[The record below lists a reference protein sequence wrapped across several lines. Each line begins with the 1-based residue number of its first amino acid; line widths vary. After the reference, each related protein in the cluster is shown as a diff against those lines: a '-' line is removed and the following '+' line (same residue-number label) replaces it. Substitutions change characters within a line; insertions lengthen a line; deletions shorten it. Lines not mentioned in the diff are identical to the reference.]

1 MSGSTVNSVGE
12 STGVAEVSRH
22 AAGPES
28 TPARRHNA
36 ARQDRLLGRLAT
48 LGPGLGYLLVFLVV
62 PLALVL
68 SYTLFQ
74 RGRFGGIVYEV
85 SGENFSRVA
94 DGLYLSVIWTSI
106 KIAGITTALA
116 LVLGYPTA
124 YLIAHLPQRWRN
136 VALILVV
143 LPFWTNFLIRTYA
156 WIILLNS
163 EGVVNHALTGIGII
177 DAPLQLLYTKG
188 AIVGGLLYAYLPL
201 MVLPLYS
208 AIERLDPQLRE
219 ASANLGAR
227 PVRTFWSVTLPLT
240 LPGVLTGC
248 VFVFVP
254 SLGNFVIP
262 ELLGGGRTVMVGNL
276 IRDQFL
282 KARDWPFGATL
293 ALVVVALLVLLLM
306 AQAWAVRRVSH
317 GSDRA

>member
-1 MSGSTVNSVGE
+1 MSSTL
-12 STGVAEVSRH
+12 A
-22 AAGPES
+22 P
-28 TPARRHNA
+28 RRA
-36 ARQDRLLGRLAT
+36 ARTDPGPHGRRAPRRERLVGRLAT
-48 LGPGLGYLLVFLVV
+48 LGPGIGYLTVFMLV

-68 SYTLFQ
+68 SYTLFH
-74 RGRFGGIVYEV
+74 RGRFGGVVHEA
-85 SGENFSRVA
+85 STENFTRVA
-94 DGLYLSVIWTSI
+94 DGLYLGVIWTSV
-106 KIAGITTALA
+106 KLAGLTTLLA
-116 LVLGYPTA
+116 LLLGYPTA
-124 YLIAHLPQRWRN
+124 YLIARLPRSWRT
-136 VALILVV
+136 VALVLVV

-163 EGVVNHALTGIGII
+163 EGVLNRALTGVGVI
-177 DAPLQLLYTKG
+177 DRPLELLYTPG
-188 AIVGGLLYAYLPL
+188 AVVGGLLYAYLPL

-227 PVRTFWSVTLPLT
+227 PARTFWSVTLPLT

-282 KARDWPFGATL
+282 KARDWPFGSTL
-293 ALVVVALLVLLLM
+293 ALTVIALLVLLLM
-306 AQAWAVRRVSH
+306 VQAWAARRLA
-317 GSDRA
+317 GGNRA

>member
-1 MSGSTVNSVGE
+1 MSSTLTPRRAARAN
-12 STGVAEVSRH
+12 VSAHGRH
-22 AAGPES
+22 APHRE
-28 TPARRHNA
+28 
-36 ARQDRLLGRLAT
+36 RLVARLAT
-48 LGPGLGYLLVFLVV
+48 LGPGIGYLAVFMLV

-68 SYTLFQ
+68 SYTLFH
-74 RGRFGGIVYEV
+74 RGRFGGIVYEA
-85 SGENFSRVA
+85 STENFTRVA
-94 DGLYLSVIWTSI
+94 DGLYLGVIWTSM
-106 KIAGITTALA
+106 KLAGLTTLLA
-116 LVLGYPTA
+116 LLLGYPTA
-124 YLIAHLPQRWRN
+124 YLIARLPRTWRT
-136 VALILVV
+136 VALVLVV

-163 EGVVNHALTGIGII
+163 EGVINRGLTGAGII
-177 DAPLQLLYTKG
+177 DRPLELLYTPG
-188 AIVGGLLYAYLPL
+188 AVVGGLLYAYLPL

-227 PVRTFWSVTLPLT
+227 PARTFWSVTLPLT

-282 KARDWPFGATL
+282 KARDWPFGSTL
-293 ALVVVALLVLLLM
+293 ALVVIALLVLLLM
-306 AQAWAVRRVSH
+306 AQAWATRRLA
-317 GSDRA
+317 GGDRA